1 MDPKPFSPAMN
12 AAVNLLSA
20 EYTRQ
25 INQLVS
31 EEAESLGLPEG
42 TQADIQ
48 ARVWQMPD
56 LTKPVE

>member
-1 MDPKPFSPAMN
+1 MN
-12 AAVNLLSA
+12 AAVNLLSQQFQVA
-20 EYTRQ
+20 V
-25 INQLVS
+25 NQLVA
-31 EEAESLGLPEG
+31 EEAASLGLPEG

>member
-1 MDPKPFSPAMN
+1 MNRAFGPAMN
-12 AAVNLLSA
+12 AAVNLLSQQFQVA
-20 EYTRQ
+20 V
-25 INQLVS
+25 NQLVA
-31 EEAESLGLPEG
+31 EEAASLGLPEG